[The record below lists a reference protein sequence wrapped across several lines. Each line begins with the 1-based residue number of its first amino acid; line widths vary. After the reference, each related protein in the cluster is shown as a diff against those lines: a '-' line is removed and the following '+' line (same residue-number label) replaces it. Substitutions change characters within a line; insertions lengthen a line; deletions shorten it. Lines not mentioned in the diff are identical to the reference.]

1 MQPQLAAGEEFAVDD
16 DASVDDLM
24 GMVMR
29 GAGVALGADVDDVVE
44 RARTSLL
51 EAALETAGEL
61 RARAF
66 EEFDGWAFLTEPPIS
81 LPIAI
86 ADLLSDTLDQRR
98 KLKRFR
104 CESLLPID
112 DDRPKAV
119 FAEMLSGQASPGVN
133 SITSSPGRAP
143 RARRDIVADV
153 QKWQRGVS
161 IAFGYEI
168 TGGEPSCSEERNGDW
183 SEADLHNLAKGVD
196 RYGSNWSM
204 IIQHFG
210 LRHRSERDIRR
221 RWLLTL
227 LDDVAS
233 RDNRSS

>member
-98 KLKRFR
+98 KLKR
-104 CESLLPID
+104 
-112 DDRPKAV
+112 
-119 FAEMLSGQASPGVN
+119 
-133 SITSSPGRAP
+133 
-143 RARRDIVADV
+143 
-153 QKWQRGVS
+153 
-161 IAFGYEI
+161 
-168 TGGEPSCSEERNGDW
+168 
-183 SEADLHNLAKGVD
+183 
-196 RYGSNWSM
+196 
-204 IIQHFG
+204 
-210 LRHRSERDIRR
+210 
-221 RWLLTL
+221 
-227 LDDVAS
+227 
-233 RDNRSS
+233 